1 MAGRRYGPRAQSTY
15 YRCPHDQANPRH
27 AAASPGHPPTVQ
39 APEKVLD
46 RIVGEFFD
54 TYVFGP
60 GRAALVA
67 AQLPVTQADAD
78 AGRDATRHALNLRL
92 KQNETAKKAQ
102 ITAHEHLP
110 EEDPGTAAEMRTRI
124 FDRFAELRA
133 EREQLQA
140 QLDALDTTTAQP
152 ADITLLD
159 QLPLTANPL
168 PRLTP
173 QLKAL
178 LFQALNLEIL
188 WNPADRQAT
197 VWVEITDTTLRAIP
211 AILDPGHD
219 GHHDT
224 NPKHG
229 PDQPAP
235 TCDFDKP
242 PRTGTMRHRPANH
255 CPPARS
261 IAKLPGQPTRWPRIP
276 HGDRRQ
282 TGPTWA
288 QATGRADWPAN
299 HGDDGP
305 GRRIGDHAGAR
316 EIQLW
321 AVLSPG

>member
-1 MAGRRYGPRAQSTY
+1 
-15 YRCPHDQANPRH
+15 
-27 AAASPGHPPTVQ
+27 
-39 APEKVLD
+39 
-46 RIVGEFFD
+46 
-54 TYVFGP
+54 
-60 GRAALVA
+60 
-67 AQLPVTQADAD
+67 
-78 AGRDATRHALNLRL
+78 
-92 KQNETAKKAQ
+92 
-102 ITAHEHLP
+102 
-110 EEDPGTAAEMRTRI
+110 MRTRI

-152 ADITLLD
+152 ADISLLD

-224 NPKHG
+224 NPEHG

-242 PRTGTMRHRPANH
+242 PRTGTTAHRPGKSGA
-255 CPPARS
+255 AG
-261 IAKLPGQPTRWPRIP
+261 AG
-276 HGDRRQ
+276 
-282 TGPTWA
+282 
-288 QATGRADWPAN
+288 WPA
-299 HGDDGP
+299 GAAGLGWRARRAGLRTVSLDGGP
-305 GRRIGDHAGAR
+305 GTVSFWAAGPAGGPADGESGR
-316 EIQLW
+316 G
-321 AVLSPG
+321 PGNGEFLGGGRGQVVRAS